1 MVQVVAPREAEALI
15 AAGDVEVVDVREPH
29 EWAEGHVPGARNVP
43 LGALKSAPR
52 ASLTRER
59 VLFVCA
65 GGARSLTAAQAA
77 EAQGLPE
84 AFSLEG
90 GTRAWAAAKLP
101 LAWPPDAAPAAP
113 AARPSIPEA
122 PSAEEA
128 GGLPEPGLDAVVGRN
143 LRALRDE
150 RSLSLDALARLT
162 GLSRT
167 LLGQVELG
175 RGVASV
181 SVVWKIARAFDVPFS
196 ALLATRERAATRVL
210 RASAARRLVSP
221 DGRFSS
227 RALYEP
233 GAGGGAEFYEL
244 FLAGHSREDAQAHAP
259 GTRED
264 LVVTAGRLVMEVG
277 GERHELARGDAI
289 VFAADVPHAYV
300 NPGGEDCWMYLV
312 MTYAGRG

>member
-1 MVQVVAPREAEALI
+1 MVQVVAPRQAEALI
-15 AAGDVEVVDVREPH
+15 AAGDIDVVDVREPH

-43 LGALKSAPR
+43 LGAFKSAPR

-65 GGARSLTAAQAA
+65 GGARSMTAAQLAD
-77 EAQGLPE
+77 AQGVAE
-84 AFSLEG
+84 TFSLDG
-90 GTRAWAAAKLP
+90 GTRAWASAKLP
-101 LAWPPDAAPAAP
+101 LAWPPEAAPAP
-113 AARPSIPEA
+113 AARPSSPE
-122 PSAEEA
+122 SAA
-128 GGLPEPGLDAVVGRN
+128 DDACGLPEPGLDAVVGAN
-143 LRALRDE
+143 LRALREE
-150 RSLSLDALARLT
+150 RSLSLDALAKLT
-162 GLSRT
+162 GLSRA

-196 ALLATRERAATRVL
+196 ALLATHERAATRVL